1 MWGALGTQP
10 GKRLAERADGIN
22 PHCATLRDPSREW
35 PGAGV
40 LSCVFWVTGAPG
52 QDLLC
57 SWEAVARLGS
67 SSLFEV
73 PSLSA
78 STCSPSV
85 CLSLSPPL
93 CASR

>member
-22 PHCATLRDPSREW
+22 PHCATLRDPSWEW

-52 QDLLC
+52 QDLL
-57 SWEAVARLGS
+57 
-67 SSLFEV
+67 
-73 PSLSA
+73 
-78 STCSPSV
+78 
-85 CLSLSPPL
+85 
-93 CASR
+93 